1 MLLSIYVLFRSVT
14 RTLLVFVAILTSV
27 LWTMGLYTL
36 LGFSYNVL
44 SSILPALI
52 VVLAVADDVHI
63 VQHFDHEYRLSGDYR
78 AGIHVERRAPLCAVA
93 GRQRDDGARHALP
106 GDLRHR
112 GRPRVRHRRR
122 PSASWSTSCCR
133 SCTCRR

>member
-63 VQHFDHEYRLSGDYR
+63 VQHFDHEYRLSGDYQQ
-78 AGIHVERRAPLCAVA
+78 AFTSSVAAPLRAA
-93 GRQRDDGARHALP
+93 SWRQRDHGARHALP
-106 GDLRHR
+106 GDLGHR